1 MLPLAPRAV
10 TSFGNNFTN
19 LSYAST
25 FHSRAIDKSKTET
38 DNARPTQHP
47 PIAQVVKL
55 VDTPASGAGP
65 RKGVE
70 VQVLSW
76 APYLEKP
83 TIQTS
88 TATKTAHSGDFMTIG
103 LTRLRV

>member
-25 FHSRAIDKSKTET
+25 FHSRAIDKRKTET

-47 PIAQVVKL
+47 AAQVVKL

-83 TIQTS
+83 TIKIR
-88 TATKTAHSGDFMTIG
+88 TATKMAHFGFFVNIG